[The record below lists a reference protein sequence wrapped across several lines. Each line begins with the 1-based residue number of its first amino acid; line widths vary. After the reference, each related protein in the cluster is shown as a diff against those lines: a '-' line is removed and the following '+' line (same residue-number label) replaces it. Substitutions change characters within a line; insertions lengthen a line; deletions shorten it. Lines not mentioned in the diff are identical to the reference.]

1 MKGKQGSATVLIAKA
16 TVLTFVS
23 RGEQLRLRGQ
33 RNFSHWHRITKGLE
47 PFGPAERKRLFQR
60 QAEDE
65 AKDRAWA
72 QRHHPLQ
79 GGGIV
84 VLFPSFTASFN
95 PECRCLLGET
105 VSSSCALHAAPFH
118 ANGVDVI

>member
-1 MKGKQGSATVLIAKA
+1 MKGKQASASVLTPKA

-23 RGEQLRLRGQ
+23 RAEQIRLRGQ

-65 AKDRAWA
+65 AKDRAWV
-72 QRHHPLQ
+72 QRHHPLSE
-79 GGGIV
+79 GAV
-84 VLFPSFTASFN
+84 VLRFRAREAIWRMTT
-95 PECRCLLGET
+95 R
-105 VSSSCALHAAPFH
+105 AAGP
-118 ANGVDVI
+118 